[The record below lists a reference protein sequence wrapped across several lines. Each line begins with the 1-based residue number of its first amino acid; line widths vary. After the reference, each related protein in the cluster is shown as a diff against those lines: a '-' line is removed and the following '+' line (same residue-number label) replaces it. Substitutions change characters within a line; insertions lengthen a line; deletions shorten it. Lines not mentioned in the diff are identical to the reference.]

1 MLRVVAVDEG
11 SGRLDRLRYSRA
23 KRSVVKYGAIMLMN
37 LQNQLAYVWDAVG
50 RSVFVMLILY
60 IFVQLWSSV
69 YASRGGGEIA
79 GLSLTATIWYFL
91 FAEMIE
97 LGKFR
102 HDQQI
107 SDEVKDGSIAYA
119 LTRPYGYLTYH
130 FFNGLGETIVKMVLI
145 LLLGLPIAWSAVGF
159 PSIAWETL
167 PAVGLVLLLALV
179 LDFVMASS
187 IGLLAFVTEDTFSFR
202 LIYQK
207 LIFILGGLLIPV
219 DFLPEWLQWI
229 ARLLPFSQV
238 TYAPAKLFV
247 AFSGSQ
253 FLQVLAAQ
261 LFWIVVLGW
270 SLRKQYRWSIRR
282 LEVNGG

>member
-1 MLRVVAVDEG
+1 MLNAVIVEVEKSFWPLLRRRVI
-11 SGRLDRLRYSRA
+11 
-23 KRSVVKYGAIMLMN
+23 KYGSITFTN
-37 LQNQLAYVWDAVG
+37 IQNQLAYVWDAVG
-50 RSVFVMLILY
+50 RAVFIILILY

-69 YASRGGGEIA
+69 YESRGGGEIA
-79 GLSLTATIWYFL
+79 GLTLTATIWYFL

-107 SDEVKDGSIAYA
+107 SDEVKDGTIAYA
-119 LTRPYGYLTYH
+119 MTRPYHYLVYH
-130 FFNGLGETIVKMVLI
+130 FFNGLGETLVKMVLI
-145 LLLGLPIAWSAVGF
+145 LLLGLPVVWINVGAPTIAWS
-159 PSIAWETL
+159 TL
-167 PAVGLVLLLALV
+167 PAVGLILLLALV
-179 LDFVMASS
+179 LDFVMSSS

-219 DFLPEWLQWI
+219 DFLPEWLQTI
-229 ARLLPFSQV
+229 ARILPFSQM

-247 AFSGSQ
+247 AFSASQ
-253 FLQVLAAQ
+253 FWWVLMMQ
-261 LFWIVVLGW
+261 IFWITVLGW
-270 SLRKQYRWSIRR
+270 LLRRQYRWAIRR